1 MRKKN
6 YYRKARKKTGEIQD
20 IEVAKKMIKIH
31 QSAEDRKLEFNLSFE
46 TVKNLLLEPTCFYT
60 GKVFEETGIFSRS
73 FDRIDSSLGYIEG
86 NVVACTVDI
95 NTKKSNLT
103 LKEIELIYQKLSSPK
118 ENIPPQIEDP
128 IENRP
133 LDSI

>member
-118 ENIPPQIEDP
+118 ENIPPQMEDS

>member
-6 YYRKARKKTGEIQD
+6 YYRKTRKKAEGIQD
-20 IEVAKKMIKIH
+20 IEVAKKMIKIY

-46 TVKNLLLEPTCFYT
+46 TVKNLLLEPICFYT
-60 GKVFEETGIFSRS
+60 GKPFEETGIFSRS
-73 FDRIDSSLGYIEG
+73 FDRIDSSLGYVEG

-118 ENIPPQIEDP
+118 ENVIPQPD
-128 IENRP
+128 
-133 LDSI
+133 DSIEEEN

>member
-1 MRKKN
+1 
-6 YYRKARKKTGEIQD
+6 
-20 IEVAKKMIKIH
+20 MIKIH

-118 ENIPPQIEDP
+118 ENIPPQMEDS